1 MLTGTPLIVVFLI
14 TMAILFVL
22 LIKFK
27 FSATVGLVLASLFL
41 GIASGMPLTKVASSI
56 NGGFGG
62 TMTSLGLLLAFGG
75 IFGLLLT
82 ESGGTEELAKA
93 MLRKSGKKYDT
104 LALNLTGFIISIPVF
119 FGSAYIML
127 APLLNSMSKITKKKI
142 TTYVIALYTGLL
154 ITHSMV
160 PPTPGPVAVAGVL
173 DANLG
178 FVILYGCILG
188 IIASLVCGWL
198 LSGPVGNRIGKP
210 YQETDEDGNVIEDHE
225 NRSEE
230 ELLARNPNAPSAGL
244 VVALI
249 LFPAILICAGAIGT
263 LFIKEGPVY
272 EFLSFISNG
281 TIALFFAMLL
291 TGFCLRKYLISK
303 GSVMQIIDKLTD
315 KVGNVILV
323 VGAGGVF
330 GQVIKDTGL
339 ADSLVEIFSRYNMPV
354 LILAFLLTLIIR
366 ASVGSA
372 TVSMLTAAS
381 IVGPGALALGYS
393 PVVLTMIICA
403 GSMGLCIPTDGG
415 FWIVSR
421 MSNLDMKESLISVS
435 LISTITCI
443 LLFILAMILNA
454 FTGVLPGL

>member
-1 MLTGTPLIVVFLI
+1 MLTGTPLIIVFLV
-14 TMAILFVL
+14 TMVILFVL
-22 LIKFK
+22 LIKIK
-27 FSATVGLVLASLFL
+27 FSATVALVLASMIL
-41 GIASGMPLTKVASSI
+41 GIASGMPLTSLTSSI

-93 MLRKSGKKYDT
+93 MLRKFGKKYDT
-104 LALNLTGFIISIPVF
+104 LALNLTGFLISIPVF

-127 APLLNSMSKITKKKI
+127 APLLTSMSKITRKKLPV
-142 TTYVIALYTGLL
+142 YVIALYTGLC

-160 PPTPGPVAVAGVL
+160 PPTPGPVAVSGIL
-173 DANLG
+173 EANLG

-188 IIASLVCGWL
+188 IIASLLCGWL
-198 LSGPVGNRIGKP
+198 LSTPLGNRIEYSFDDLVEESSK
-210 YQETDEDGNVIEDHE
+210 ETSL
-225 NRSEE
+225 SEV
-230 ELLARNPNAPSAGL
+230 ELLARNPDAPSASL

-263 LFIKEGPVY
+263 LFISEGPVY
-272 EFLSFISNG
+272 EFLSFVSNG
-281 TIALFFAMLL
+281 AVALFFAMLL
-291 TGFCLRKYLISK
+291 TGFCLRKYLASK
-303 GSVMQIIDKLTD
+303 GTVMKIIDQLTD

-339 ADSLVEIFSRYNMPV
+339 ADSLVEIFSANNMPV

-372 TVSMLTAAS
+372 TVAMLTAAS
-381 IVGPGALALGYS
+381 IVGPGAIAMGYS
-393 PVVLTMIICA
+393 PIVLTMIICA
-403 GSMGLCIPTDGG
+403 GSMGLSIPTDGG

-421 MSNLDMKESLISVS
+421 MSDLDTKQTLMAVSVP
-435 LISTITCI
+435 STLSCI
-443 LLFILAMILNA
+443 VLFALSMILNM
-454 FTGVLPGL
+454 FTGILPGL

>member
-1 MLTGTPLIVVFLI
+1 MALLFL
-14 TMAILFVL
+14 L

-27 FSATVGLVLASLFL
+27 FSATVGLVLASAIL
-41 GIASGMPLTKVASSI
+41 GIAVGMPLTQVATSI
-56 NGGFGG
+56 NNGFGS

-93 MLRKSGKKYDT
+93 MLRTFGRKYDT

-142 TTYVIALYTGLL
+142 TVYVVALFTGGL

-173 DANLG
+173 NANLG
-178 FVILYGCILG
+178 FVILYGIILG
-188 IIASLVCGWL
+188 IIASLLCGWL
-198 LSGPVGNRIGKP
+198 LSSPLGNRVGKA
-210 YQETDEDGNVIEDHE
+210 YQELDEDGNVIEE
-225 NRSEE
+225 TRSEA
-230 ELLARNPNAPSAGL
+230 ELLERNPNAPSATM

-249 LFPAILICAGAIGT
+249 LFPAILICAGAIGV
-263 LFIKEGPVY
+263 LFVTEGPVY
-272 EFLSFISNG
+272 EFLSFVSNG
-281 TIALFFAMLL
+281 SIALFLAMLV

-303 GSVMQIIDKLTD
+303 GTVMQIIDRLTD
-315 KVGNVILV
+315 KVGNVVLV

-339 ADSLVEIFSRYNMPV
+339 ADALVEVFSKYNMPILV
-354 LILAFLLTLIIR
+354 LAFLLTLIIR

-393 PVVLTMIICA
+393 PVVLTMVICA

-421 MSNLDMKESLISVS
+421 MSNLDMKEALVSVS
-435 LISTITCI
+435 IPSTITCV
-443 LLFILAMILNA
+443 LLFILSLVLNA
-454 FTGVLPGL
+454 FTGILPGL

>member
-1 MLTGTPLIVVFLI
+1 MLTGTPLIIVFLV
-14 TMAILFVL
+14 TMVILFVL

-27 FSATVGLVLASLFL
+27 FSATVALILASMIL
-41 GIASGMPLTKVASSI
+41 GIASGMPLTALTSSI

-93 MLRKSGKKYDT
+93 MLRKFGKKYDT
-104 LALNLTGFIISIPVF
+104 LALNLTGFLISIPVF

-127 APLLNSMSKITKKKI
+127 APLLASMSKITRKKLPV
-142 TTYVIALYTGLL
+142 YVIALYTGLC

-160 PPTPGPVAVAGVL
+160 PPTPGPVAVSGIL
-173 DANLG
+173 EANLG

-188 IIASLVCGWL
+188 IITSLLCGWL
-198 LSGPVGNRIGKP
+198 LSTPLGNRIEYSMEDLTDVSSK
-210 YQETDEDGNVIEDHE
+210 ETSLSGA
-225 NRSEE
+225 
-230 ELLARNPNAPSAGL
+230 ELLARNPDAPSAGI

-263 LFIKEGPVY
+263 LFISEGPVY
-272 EFLSFISNG
+272 EFLSFVSNG
-281 TIALFFAMLL
+281 AVALFFAMLL

-303 GSVMQIIDKLTD
+303 GTVMKIIDQLTD

-339 ADSLVEIFSRYNMPV
+339 ADSLVDIFSANNMPV

-372 TVSMLTAAS
+372 TVAMLTAAS
-381 IVGPGALALGYS
+381 IVGPGALSMGYS
-393 PVVLTMIICA
+393 PIVLTMIICA
-403 GSMGLCIPTDGG
+403 GSMGLSIPTDGG

-421 MSNLDMKESLISVS
+421 MSNLDTKQTLMAVSVS
-435 LISTITCI
+435 STLSCI
-443 LLFILAMILNA
+443 VLFVLSMILNM
-454 FTGVLPGL
+454 FTGILPGL

>member
-1 MLTGTPLIVVFLI
+1 MLTGTPLIIVFLV
-14 TMAILFVL
+14 TMVILFVL

-27 FSATVGLVLASLFL
+27 FSATVALVLASMIL
-41 GIASGMPLTKVASSI
+41 GIASGMPLTSLTSSI

-93 MLRKSGKKYDT
+93 MLRKFGKKYDT
-104 LALNLTGFIISIPVF
+104 LALNLTGFLISIPVF

-127 APLLNSMSKITKKKI
+127 APLLTSMSKITRKKLPV
-142 TTYVIALYTGLL
+142 YVIALYTGLC

-160 PPTPGPVAVAGVL
+160 PPTPGPVAVSGIL
-173 DANLG
+173 EANLG

-188 IIASLVCGWL
+188 IIASLLCGWL
-198 LSGPVGNRIGKP
+198 LSTSLGNRIEYSFDDLVEESSK
-210 YQETDEDGNVIEDHE
+210 ETSL
-225 NRSEE
+225 SEV
-230 ELLARNPNAPSAGL
+230 ELLARNPDAPSASL

-263 LFIKEGPVY
+263 LFISEGPVY
-272 EFLSFISNG
+272 EFLSFVSNG
-281 TIALFFAMLL
+281 AVALFFAMLL
-291 TGFCLRKYLISK
+291 TGFCLRKYLASK
-303 GSVMQIIDKLTD
+303 GTVMKIIDQLTD

-339 ADSLVEIFSRYNMPV
+339 ADSLVEIFSANNMPV

-372 TVSMLTAAS
+372 TVAMLTAAS
-381 IVGPGALALGYS
+381 IVGPGAIAMGYS
-393 PVVLTMIICA
+393 PIVLTMIICA
-403 GSMGLCIPTDGG
+403 GSMGLSIPTDGG

-421 MSNLDMKESLISVS
+421 MSDLDTKQTLMAVSVP
-435 LISTITCI
+435 STLSCI
-443 LLFILAMILNA
+443 VLFALSMILNM
-454 FTGVLPGL
+454 FTGILPGL

>member
-1 MLTGTPLIVVFLI
+1 MLTGTPLIIVFLI
-14 TMAILFVL
+14 TMVILFVL
-22 LIKFK
+22 LIQFK
-27 FSATVGLVLASLFL
+27 FSATVALVLAAIIL
-41 GIASGMPLTKVASSI
+41 GVASGMPLNGLASSI

-93 MLRKSGKKYDT
+93 MLRKFGKKHDT

-127 APLLNSMSKITKKKI
+127 APLLESMSKITRKKLPV
-142 TTYVIALYTGLL
+142 YVIALYTGLC

-173 DANLG
+173 GANLG

-188 IIASLVCGWL
+188 IVASLLCGWL
-198 LSGPVGNRIGKP
+198 LSTPLGNRIGFSM
-210 YQETDEDGNVIEDHE
+210 EDLDEQSSEE
-225 NRSEE
+225 LAASARTEE

-244 VVALI
+244 VVTLI
-249 LFPAILICAGAIGT
+249 LFPAVLICAGAIGV
-263 LFIKEGPVY
+263 LFITEGPVY
-272 EFLSFISNG
+272 EFLSFVSNG
-281 TIALFFAMLL
+281 AIALFFAMLL
-291 TGFCLRKYLISK
+291 TGFCLRKYLASK
-303 GSVMQIIDKLTD
+303 GTVMKLIDQLTD

-339 ADSLVEIFSRYNMPV
+339 ADALVEIFSKYNMPI

-372 TVSMLTAAS
+372 TVAMLTAAS

-393 PVVLTMIICA
+393 PIVLTMIICA
-403 GSMGLCIPTDGG
+403 GSMGLSIPTDGG

-421 MSNLDMKESLISVS
+421 MSKLNTNQTLACVS
-435 LISTITCI
+435 IPSTLSCLVLFVLA
-443 LLFILAMILNA
+443 LLLNTM
-454 FTGVLPGL
+454 TGILPGL

>member
-1 MLTGTPLIVVFLI
+1 MLTGTPLIIVFLV
-14 TMAILFVL
+14 TMVILFVL

-27 FSATVGLVLASLFL
+27 FSATVALVLASMIL
-41 GIASGMPLTKVASSI
+41 GIASGMPLTSLTSSI

-93 MLRKSGKKYDT
+93 MLRKFGKKYDT
-104 LALNLTGFIISIPVF
+104 LALNLTGFLISIPVF

-127 APLLNSMSKITKKKI
+127 APLLTSMSKITRKKLPV
-142 TTYVIALYTGLL
+142 YVIALYTGLC

-160 PPTPGPVAVAGVL
+160 PPTPGPVAVSGIL
-173 DANLG
+173 EANLG

-188 IIASLVCGWL
+188 IIASLLCGWL
-198 LSGPVGNRIGKP
+198 LSTPLGNRIEYSFDDLVEESSK
-210 YQETDEDGNVIEDHE
+210 ETSL
-225 NRSEE
+225 SEV
-230 ELLARNPNAPSAGL
+230 ELLARNPDAPSASL

-263 LFIKEGPVY
+263 LFISEGPVY
-272 EFLSFISNG
+272 EFLSFVSNG
-281 TIALFFAMLL
+281 AVALFFAMLL
-291 TGFCLRKYLISK
+291 TGFCLRKYLASK
-303 GSVMQIIDKLTD
+303 GTVMKIIDQLTD

-339 ADSLVEIFSRYNMPV
+339 ADSLVEIFSANNMPV

-372 TVSMLTAAS
+372 TVAMLTAAS
-381 IVGPGALALGYS
+381 IVGPGAIAMGYS
-393 PVVLTMIICA
+393 PIVLTMIICA
-403 GSMGLCIPTDGG
+403 GSMGLSIPTDGG

-421 MSNLDMKESLISVS
+421 MSDLDTKQTLMAVSVP
-435 LISTITCI
+435 STLSCI
-443 LLFILAMILNA
+443 VLFALSMILNM
-454 FTGVLPGL
+454 FTGILPGL

>member
-1 MLTGTPLIVVFLI
+1 MLTGTPLIIVFLV
-14 TMAILFVL
+14 TMVILFVL

-27 FSATVGLVLASLFL
+27 FSATVALILASMIL
-41 GIASGMPLTKVASSI
+41 GIASGMPLTALTSSI

-93 MLRKSGKKYDT
+93 MLRKFGKKYDT
-104 LALNLTGFIISIPVF
+104 LALNLTGFLISIPVF

-127 APLLNSMSKITKKKI
+127 APLLASMSKITRKKLPV
-142 TTYVIALYTGLL
+142 YVIALYTGLC

-160 PPTPGPVAVAGVL
+160 PPTPGPVAVSGIL
-173 DANLG
+173 EANLG

-188 IIASLVCGWL
+188 IITSLLCGWL
-198 LSGPVGNRIGKP
+198 LSTPLGNRIEYSMEDLTDVSSK
-210 YQETDEDGNVIEDHE
+210 ETSL
-225 NRSEE
+225 SEA
-230 ELLARNPNAPSAGL
+230 ELLARNPDAPSAGI

-263 LFIKEGPVY
+263 LFISEGPVY
-272 EFLSFISNG
+272 EFLSFVSNG
-281 TIALFFAMLL
+281 AVALFFAMLL

-303 GSVMQIIDKLTD
+303 GTVMKIIDQLTD

-339 ADSLVEIFSRYNMPV
+339 ADSLVDIFSANNMPV

-372 TVSMLTAAS
+372 TVAMLTAAS
-381 IVGPGALALGYS
+381 IVGPGALSMGYS
-393 PVVLTMIICA
+393 PIVLTMIICA
-403 GSMGLCIPTDGG
+403 GSMGLSIPTDGG

-421 MSNLDMKESLISVS
+421 MSNLDTKQTLMAVSVS
-435 LISTITCI
+435 STLSCI
-443 LLFILAMILNA
+443 VLFVLSMILNM
-454 FTGVLPGL
+454 FTGILPGL